1 MLRIRPTVQYFDNER
16 AHLTFNMPYCYRCIA
31 YTLNVRID
39 KVGIGGKKKTLD
51 WREGSV
57 IKGTNCS
64 PKGRGLKSQHP
75 HGS

>member
-16 AHLTFNMPYCYRCIA
+16 AHLTFNIPYCYRYIV
-31 YTLNVRID
+31 YTLNFRID
-39 KVGIGGKKKTLD
+39 KVGIGKKILD

-57 IKGTNCS
+57 IKGTDCS
-64 PKGRGLKSQHP
+64 PKGFEFKSQHP